1 METLFIYI
9 AKSSGLIAM
18 FYIAYYLL
26 LRKETFFTANR
37 WYLLAGLFTSVI
49 LPWIVFT
56 TVVWVEPT
64 PTNFDWSKMPH
75 TVPAQKE
82 SFEINWYLV
91 LAASYA
97 IGTIMFLIQFAFDFY
112 SLNRVLKGKT
122 IHQQADHK
130 FIDLKENVAPF
141 SYFNTIVYNS
151 TLYTQAELES
161 ILEHEKVHS
170 EQYHTIDVLI
180 TRFFCI
186 LFWFNPFIWLYKK
199 AILQNLEFIADNEA
213 SKNISDKKAYQ
224 LTLLKI
230 TTHEN
235 CVVLT
240 NHFYQS
246 LIKKRIVMLNKNQSK
261 KWNSW
266 KYLLVLPALIAF
278 VFLFQMEVIAKEKN
292 QNPKTKQATT
302 NDVDVYKITKNT
314 TEAELKEKAEILK
327 EKYDIKTTF
336 SKIKRNSNNE
346 LIGLKIKLQKGKEA
360 ETVTEVNGSEP
371 IKDFAIAISKNDN
384 GSTNIGIVTEKSN
397 TNDKLVIINNSIST
411 KTPISADTQIYIDG
425 EKSDKAEMDKLD
437 SEEIAIVNVN
447 KNNDKQEIRIITNKH
462 AKMANENDIY
472 INGKKVNQ
480 NELDNLDQGTI
491 ETKDVNKE
499 GKTIRIITKNR
510 TYNQDKN
517 MPVPPVPPTPPV
529 MKIKAPASSAFPAF
543 PKAPKPPKGDPI
555 NGDKK
560 AWKEFE
566 KKMEDYDAKMK
577 KLEPQ
582 MEAFDKQM
590 EEFDK
595 QMEPFNKEME
605 AFQEKMEVY
614 EKQMEEYQSKLNK
627 DKS

>member
-1 METLFIYI
+1 METLFINI

-18 FYIAYYLL
+18 FYIAYYFL

-37 WYLLAGLFTSVI
+37 WYLLAGLLTSVI

-56 TVVWVEPT
+56 TIVWVEPT
-64 PTNFDWSKMPH
+64 PTTMDWSKIPH
-75 TVPAQKE
+75 SVSTQKE
-82 SFEINWYLV
+82 SFEINWNLV
-91 LAASYA
+91 LAAAYG
-97 IGTIMFLIQFAFDFY
+97 IGTVLFLIQFGLDY
-112 SLNRVLKGKT
+112 YHLNRVLKGKN
-122 IHQQADHK
+122 IQQQADHK
-130 FIDLKENVAPF
+130 FIDVNENIAPF

-151 TLYTQAELES
+151 SLYSESEMES

-199 AILQNLEFIADNEA
+199 AVLQNLEFIADHEA
-213 SKNISDKKAYQ
+213 TKKLSDKKAYQ

-230 TTHEN
+230 TAHEN

-266 KYLLVLPALIAF
+266 KYALVLPALVAF

-292 QNPKTKQATT
+292 QNPKIEQSTS
-302 NDVDVYKITKNT
+302 NGEDVYKITKNT
-314 TEAELKEKAEILK
+314 TEAELKQKAEILS

-336 SKIKRNSNNE
+336 SKVKRNSNNE
-346 LIGLKIKLQKGKEA
+346 LIGLRIKLQKGKEIA
-360 ETVTEVNGSEP
+360 TVMEVDSSEP

-384 GSTNIGIVTEKSN
+384 GTTNIGIVTEKN
-397 TNDKLVIINNSIST
+397 KTDDKIAQEKKNIISS
-411 KTPISADTQIYIDG
+411 TPIPADTQIYING
-425 EKSDKAEMDKLD
+425 SKSDKAEMDKLD
-437 SEEIAIVNVN
+437 PDEIATININ
-447 KNNDKQEIRIITNKH
+447 KNDDKKEIRIITKKF
-462 AKMANENDIY
+462 AKIGSENDIY
-472 INGKKVNQ
+472 INDKKVDQ

-491 ETKDVNKE
+491 ERMDVNKE

-517 MPVPPVPPTPPV
+517 TPVPPVPPTPPV
-529 MKIKAPASSAFPAF
+529 MKFKTPTPPTF
-543 PKAPKPPKGDPI
+543 PKAPKAPKGDPI

-577 KLEPQ
+577 KMEPQ

-590 EEFDK
+590 AEFDK

-605 AFQEKMEVY
+605 VFEEKMKVY
-614 EKQMEEYQSKLNK
+614 EKQMEEYRSKL
-627 DKS
+627 DKENN